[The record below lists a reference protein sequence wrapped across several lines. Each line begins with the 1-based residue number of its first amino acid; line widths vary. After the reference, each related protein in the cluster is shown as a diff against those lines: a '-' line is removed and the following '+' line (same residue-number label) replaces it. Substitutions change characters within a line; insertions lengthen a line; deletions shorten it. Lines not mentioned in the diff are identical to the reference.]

1 MEIIL
6 VFGVKL
12 WNWACPQG
20 PAAPGS
26 DFVRVLTICRMSSLG
41 PQTCRKQQRRLTAV
55 TPRKWRFSRSEGT
68 LYKDMSFSRHL
79 ADMCLTLYLVWQ
91 SKKNIGCKKV
101 EFILARW
108 WQISIEIITSLA
120 FAARESEILDWICR
134 VTNRIKFHEVKY
146 FNYELSWCNYFT
158 GRKLVTTI
166 IYDCVIDK

>member
-12 WNWACPQG
+12 WNWACPHM
-20 PAAPGS
+20 PGS
-26 DFVRVLTICRMSSLG
+26 DFVRVLTICRMMSSLG

-91 SKKNIGCKKV
+91 SKKKNWVQKSWIHPRPLMTNLYWDYNKP
-101 EFILARW
+101 
-108 WQISIEIITSLA
+108 SICSKGEWNLGLNLSSHQQNQVPW
-120 FAARESEILDWICR
+120 SEI
-134 VTNRIKFHEVKY
+134 F
-146 FNYELSWCNYFT
+146 
-158 GRKLVTTI
+158 
-166 IYDCVIDK
+166 